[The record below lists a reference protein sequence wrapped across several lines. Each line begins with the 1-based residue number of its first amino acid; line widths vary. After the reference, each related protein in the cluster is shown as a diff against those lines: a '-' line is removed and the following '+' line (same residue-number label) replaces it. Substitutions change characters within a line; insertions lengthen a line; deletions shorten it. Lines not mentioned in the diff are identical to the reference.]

1 MLAVVA
7 ALAFPAFPSETLA
20 IVAPAD
26 GATIVVS
33 DEGDSAN
40 VTLKYVLAAPGA
52 TRLCLDLRR
61 AALQYYRGPLLRR
74 RQDAAAHA
82 PYAKGCYAVGQPVT
96 LEKLSLG
103 SFVLHATA
111 EGAASGA
118 VLGRAT
124 SFFAVT
130 YVNAA
135 AFVPTYAW
143 QPVAD
148 GQSIPSGLEVKL
160 QLHGG
165 AENATDEPPPQR
177 LARIPPTWRL
187 QVYVGSFE
195 GVSYGFAR
203 EDVTAA
209 STIRDV
215 EAAMRRGLPSH
226 SHRTRAASD
235 APCAPRLELWLG
247 GARLSP
253 DETAEEARLFTRRGA
268 LTAKVLPCVPA
279 AGGAGAALAR
289 AEDHKVAEDDARRAS
304 APGAGSTASSSPRV
318 SGREGTLSEA
328 PVLALAAPP

>member
-1 MLAVVA
+1 MLSQFA
-7 ALAFPAFPSETLA
+7 
-20 IVAPAD
+20 
-26 GATIVVS
+26 
-33 DEGDSAN
+33 SASYASFSR
-40 VTLKYVLAAPGA
+40 V
-52 TRLCLDLRR
+52 RR
-61 AALQYYRGPLLRR
+61 PL
-74 RQDAAAHA
+74 
-82 PYAKGCYAVGQPVT
+82 T
-96 LEKLSLG
+96 
-103 SFVLHATA
+103 
-111 EGAASGA
+111 
-118 VLGRAT
+118 
-124 SFFAVT
+124 
-130 YVNAA
+130 AA
-135 AFVPTYAW
+135 AFATVGTAI
-143 QPVAD
+143 AAN
-148 GQSIPSGLEVKL
+148 GGLTV
-160 QLHGG
+160 GG
-165 AENATDEPPPQR
+165 PGPAMSAAGAAPFVRVVSYNVLSSHLCAPDHFLRCAPDALDPPQR